1 LKRLQESNSISII
14 KSRAMKVIDLVRLF
28 RKHLILLL
36 LTPVLLASLVIFLT
50 RKPDFKFASETK
62 LYTGIATGSGV
73 ELDKTLSYFATNTAF
88 DNLINIIK
96 SRETQQEVAIRLLAQ
111 HLLLDGYDPKYISS
125 KSYSELKRI
134 TPAYIYTLAGK
145 NNPVSDQR
153 SAVADLLDSDTL
165 KLKGSFSFNDLKSL
179 TNSITLPSSIDPDAY
194 ELTVKKLTDLMAG
207 SDTNFVYRL
216 LNFEHP
222 HYSIKA
228 LSSVNVQRIG
238 NSDLIQLKYETDDPG
253 ICRQTLAL
261 LIEACIKNF
270 KNVKE
275 NRSDAVVKY
284 FEFQLKQA
292 GVRLKI
298 AEDKLLEFNKVNNII
313 NYYEQSK
320 AVANVKE
327 GLDVDYN
334 NRRIKLAGIKAAII
348 RLEEKLGNQQQIQLK
363 SSSIIEK
370 RNQLGDVNY
379 KIAYYEMIQNADIDK
394 DQRLVELKAS
404 AEKLKEEIRLAVG
417 DLYSLGNT
425 AEGLPLS
432 TILTDWINNVIEA
445 ENLKAEIE
453 ILGERIQ
460 EFQKQY
466 SIYAPAGANLKRI
479 EREISV
485 SEQEYLEI
493 LHGLN
498 LAKLKQQ
505 DNELSSNLKIVD
517 QPYFPLSPIPT
528 KRKMLVM
535 MAAFIGFVTVLM
547 SILVLEYFDDTLR
560 NLKKASGILKIPSAG
575 IMPKI
580 LLKANVNNMPF
591 IINRLLDIAIQNLE
605 MSQNKSRE
613 GKTTKTILIFS
624 TLTKEGKTVLAG
636 NLAHKFKMHGERVLV
651 LNFSPE
657 SLLKTQNEQKGFSEL
672 PQDTLMNGEAPKK
685 HRQSFL
691 RLLLGYSDNRI
702 DTESP
707 FLEQPDRYLKR
718 EEYLHYNVDE
728 KFFSVRNYEELLGI
742 NGYKLAFIPDLVL
755 IELPPILNNAYP
767 VELIANADL
776 PLLVC
781 RSNRVWTSADQ
792 GAIDTFARLTEHKIH
807 FILNGVELIEIESV
821 LGELPKNR
829 SIIRKIVKK
838 IFRFEFF
845 SKNQI

>member
-1 LKRLQESNSISII
+1 
-14 KSRAMKVIDLVRLF
+14 MKVIDLIRLF
-28 RKHLILLL
+28 RQHLVLLILTPLL
-36 LTPVLLASLVIFLT
+36 LAGIVIFMT
-50 RKPDFKFASETK
+50 RKPNFKFSSETK

-111 HLLLDGYDPKYISS
+111 HLLLGNYDPKYISS
-125 KSYSELKRI
+125 GSYAELKRI
-134 TPAYIYTLAGK
+134 TPAYIYKLAGISI
-145 NNPVSDQR
+145 PVPDLKP
-153 SAVADLLDSDTL
+153 AVADSLSVDSL
-165 KLKGSFSFNDLKSL
+165 NVKGSFSFNDLKSL
-179 TNSITLPSSIDPDAY
+179 TNTSTLPVSIDQASY
-194 ELTVKKLTDLMAG
+194 EKAVKNLTDLMEG

-228 LSSVNVQRIG
+228 LSTVNVQRIG
-238 NSDLIQLKYETDDPG
+238 SSDLIQLKYETDDPG
-253 ICRQTLAL
+253 ICQQTLAL
-261 LIEACIKNF
+261 LIESCIKNF

-292 GVRLKI
+292 GLRLKN

-348 RLEEKLGNQQQIQLK
+348 RLEDKLGNQQQIQLK
-363 SSSIIEK
+363 SSSIIDK
-370 RNQLGDVNY
+370 RNQLGGINY
-379 KIAYYEMIQNADIDK
+379 KIAYYELIQTADIDK
-394 DQRLVELKAS
+394 DQKLIELKTN
-404 AEKLKEEIRLAVG
+404 AEKLKEEIKLAVG
-417 DLYSLGNT
+417 DLYTLGNST
-425 AEGLPLS
+425 EGVPIA

-453 ILGERIQ
+453 ILGERIR

-528 KRKMLVM
+528 KRKVM
-535 MAAFIGFVTVLM
+535 ILMAAFAGFIIVF
-547 SILVLEYFDDTLR
+547 SGILVLEYFDDTLK
-560 NLKKASGILKIPSAG
+560 NPGKAAGILRIPSTG
-575 IMPKI
+575 VIPKI
-580 LLKANVNNMPF
+580 LLKANIIDMPF
-591 IINRLLDIAIQNLE
+591 VINRLLDITIQNLE
-605 MSQNKSRE
+605 MFNNAGRSV
-613 GKTTKTILIFS
+613 KTTKTILFFS
-624 TLTKEGKTVLAG
+624 TLEKEGKSVIAG
-636 NLAHKFKMHGERVLV
+636 NLAYKFKKKGEKVLV
-651 LNFSPE
+651 LNYNRE
-657 SLLKTQNEQKGFSEL
+657 SLIKTIKEQKGYQENPEVLSIY
-672 PQDTLMNGEAPKK
+672 GGAGKK
-685 HRQSFL
+685 SGHSLL
-691 RLLLGYSDNRI
+691 RLLLGYPDNRI
-702 DTESP
+702 NIDST
-707 FLEQPDRYLKR
+707 FLEKPDSYLNS
-718 EEYLHYNVDE
+718 EEYIHYNVDE
-728 KFFSVRNYEELLGI
+728 TFYSVKNYQEILENNDI
-742 NGYKLAFIPDLVL
+742 KLTFIPDFVL
-755 IELPPILNNAYP
+755 IELPPILNHTYP
-767 VELIANADL
+767 VGLIATAEL
-776 PLLVC
+776 PILVC
-781 RSNRVWTSADQ
+781 RSNREWTSADQ
-792 GAIDTFARLTEHKIH
+792 GALDTFSKLTEHAIH
-807 FILNGVELIEIESV
+807 FILNGVELAEIESV
-821 LGELPKNR
+821 LGDLPKKR
-829 SIIRKIVKK
+829 SLLRKIVKK
-838 IFRFEFF
+838 IFRFQFF